1 MNNMNKS
8 PKWSKYKNKAT
19 GDIVEARPNTK
30 FPEYQLLRWDDGV
43 FGGVKTCTS
52 MLVTDF
58 EKGWIMS
65 ILANIN
71 SLSDDIKTMQML
83 LDEHGISYKNDIGYP
98 LDDVT
103 IISDYIDELEIENQR
118 IELLE
123 ENIEDLHID
132 LSWKDDEIESLE
144 NELYKLQN
152 EVDSLKRELESIE
165 H

>member
-1 MNNMNKS
+1 
-8 PKWSKYKNKAT
+8 
-19 GDIVEARPNTK
+19 
-30 FPEYQLLRWDDGV
+30 
-43 FGGVKTCTS
+43 
-52 MLVTDF
+52 
-58 EKGWIMS
+58 MS
-65 ILANIN
+65 VLDSLN

-152 EVDSLKRELESIE
+152 EVDYLKRELNS
-165 H
+165 

>member
-1 MNNMNKS
+1 
-8 PKWSKYKNKAT
+8 
-19 GDIVEARPNTK
+19 
-30 FPEYQLLRWDDGV
+30 
-43 FGGVKTCTS
+43 
-52 MLVTDF
+52 
-58 EKGWIMS
+58 MS

-118 IELLE
+118 IEILE
-123 ENIEDLHID
+123 ENIEDFHRD

-144 NELYKLQN
+144 VELCELQN
-152 EVDSLKRELESIE
+152 EVDYLKRRLNS
-165 H
+165 

>member
-1 MNNMNKS
+1 
-8 PKWSKYKNKAT
+8 
-19 GDIVEARPNTK
+19 
-30 FPEYQLLRWDDGV
+30 
-43 FGGVKTCTS
+43 
-52 MLVTDF
+52 
-58 EKGWIMS
+58 MS
-65 ILANIN
+65 ILANLN

-83 LDEHGISYKNDIGYP
+83 LDEHGISYKKDIGYP

-123 ENIEDLHID
+123 ENIEDLHVD

-152 EVDSLKRELESIE
+152 EVDYLKSELNS
-165 H
+165 